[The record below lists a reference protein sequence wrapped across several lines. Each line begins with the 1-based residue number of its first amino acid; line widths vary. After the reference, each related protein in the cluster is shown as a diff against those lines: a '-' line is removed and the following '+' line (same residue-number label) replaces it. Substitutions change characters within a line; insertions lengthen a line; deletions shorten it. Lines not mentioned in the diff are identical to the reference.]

1 MPNQSQPAQGK
12 KHKNQYTKQNAKS
25 STGFMAELEVWAE
38 GSIYR
43 PLEDAFKRGDH
54 KDYAIAKR
62 EGIQAIKRQ
71 VLASYHNGLKT
82 RKETINEQNDD
93 WIPLQ
98 RD

>member
-1 MPNQSQPAQGK
+1 MPNQHQPKQGK
-12 KHKNQYTKQNAKS
+12 KQYANQNTKS

-43 PLEDAFKRGDH
+43 PLEDAFKRGDQ

-82 RKETINEQNDD
+82 HKSINEQNDD